1 MGGAFK
7 SLKGQFLLDGGKLN
21 GSFFH
26 RAVVFVCQHDPE
38 GAFGLM
44 INRPTG
50 HTIQE
55 LSSEVIPEQYEE
67 MSVQVGGP
75 VQPGALSFLITDSF
89 IDEEQ
94 IIPDVSLGHS
104 FEQLIELSKS
114 FSPHRGIKLYSGY
127 SGWSSGQLE
136 DEIENGSWMIQ
147 PASRKLL
154 FDLDAN
160 NLWRHI
166 MHQQGWEERML
177 ADSPDDLSYN

>member
-1 MGGAFK
+1 MGEAFK

-50 HTIQE
+50 HTLQD

-89 IDEEQ
+89 IDEDQ

-104 FEQLIELSKS
+104 FEQLIELSES
-114 FSPHRGIKLYSGY
+114 FSPHRGIMLFSGY
-127 SGWSSGQLE
+127 SGWSPGQLE
-136 DEIENGSWMIQ
+136 DEIDNGAWMIQ
-147 PASRKLL
+147 PASRELL
-154 FDLDAN
+154 FDLDPN
-160 NLWRHI
+160 SLWRHI
-166 MHQQGWEERML
+166 MHQRGWEERML
-177 ADSPDDLSYN
+177 ADSPDDLSSN

>member
-1 MGGAFK
+1 MGEAFK

-50 HTIQE
+50 HTLQD

-75 VQPGALSFLITDSF
+75 VQPGALSFLITDSI
-89 IDEEQ
+89 IDKVQ
-94 IIPDVSLGHS
+94 VIPDVSLGHS
-104 FEQLIELSKS
+104 FEQLIELSES
-114 FSPHRGIKLYSGY
+114 FSPHRGIMLFSGY
-127 SGWSSGQLE
+127 SGWSPGQLE
-136 DEIENGSWMIQ
+136 DEIENGAWMIQ
-147 PASRKLL
+147 PASRELL
-154 FDLDAN
+154 FDLDPN
-160 NLWRHI
+160 SLWRHI

-177 ADSPDDLSYN
+177 ADSPDDLSSN